1 MGMTTNSIKN
11 TKKEK
16 KSNTTSVKNKSK
28 NKKNKRKNKEEDD
41 FEADLQDICLPYRER
56 AKKRLREG
64 KPINPL
70 WHCYE
75 RHIARYLFGKEWTSD
90 YY

>member
-1 MGMTTNSIKN
+1 MATNDIKN
-11 TKKEK
+11 TKKK
-16 KSNTTSVKNKSK
+16 GKTNANPVVKNRSK
-28 NKKNKRKNKEEDD
+28 NKKNKRKKKEEDD
-41 FEADLQDICLPYRER
+41 FEADLQDICPEYRER
-56 AKKRLREG
+56 ARRRLREG

-75 RHIARYLFGKEWTSD
+75 KHIAPFLFGKEWTSD

>member
-1 MGMTTNSIKN
+1 MTTNDIKN
-11 TKKEK
+11 TKKEGK
-16 KSNTTSVKNKSK
+16 TNAKPVVKNRSK
-28 NKKNKRKNKEEDD
+28 NKKNKRKKKEEDD
-41 FEADLQDICLPYRER
+41 FEADLRDICPEYRER
-56 AKKRLREG
+56 ARRRLREG

-75 RHIARYLFGKEWTSD
+75 KHIAPFLFGKEWTSD